1 MYRVV
6 VFKSTGKL
14 IPGQM
19 QSGGDTHPDPGI
31 DDAQYAAKNLQV
43 MIDNAVASGYKKKDI
58 DAKFVTDEEWAQIQA
73 NNDPSLDFGGQRVR
87 TKADVDRI
95 TAQRIADLGEDKAK
109 TEKLLAGIDDC
120 PVWDEF
126 IAARAA
132 ILQEGEN
139 FIAASKLQ

>member
-1 MYRVV
+1 MYRIVI
-6 VFKSTGKL
+6 FKKTGKL
-14 IPGQM
+14 VPGQM

-58 DAKFVTDEEWAQIQA
+58 DAKFITEAEWLQMQA
-73 NNDPSLDFGGQRVR
+73 DNDPTLDFNGQKVR
-87 TKADVDRI
+87 TKADMDRI
-95 TAQRIADLGEDKAK
+95 TAQCIADLGEDKAK

-126 IAARAA
+126 IAARTA
-132 ILQEGEN
+132 ILKEGED
-139 FIAASKLQ
+139 FITANKLK